1 MFTTF
6 GQAITDVKA
15 KFEGGVSFS
24 IDWNTLSVEAARS
37 LRKKVTPATIKRRV
51 PIYGG
56 MAVDL
61 PVYTSPTDIHTPA
74 DLYPTTASFKGRNYT
89 YQAAQSFF
97 AEPKENAYTFDFIN
111 GIPFIFANVG
121 TGKAITM
128 LSVTDPDAL
137 KGDVTMR
144 STPRNYIFGS
154 NGIYGTFTDVL
165 TNITWDF
172 ETVLDLT
179 DYSRG
184 VVLIPFETVDASKI
198 AEIAFSLVTSEGNYF
213 RVSSLDDALGN
224 QYTTGWNLARLDLS
238 TKEQTGSPNISSI
251 ASEKLEIIMD
261 DGESQEV
268 TIDNITLHQT
278 EAAMFEYYSTLN
290 FRGTDGVWKAKPDD
304 DDDVIL
310 FTDEAYDIWFYEL
323 CGLVVQDATYDGVD
337 SKESV
342 RFENKLKESLE
353 EYRRKFPSMQKPAT
367 YNVNS
372 GVSHPSTW

>member
-61 PVYTSPTDIHTPA
+61 PVYTSPTDVHTPA
-74 DLYPTTASFKGRNYT
+74 DIYPTTASFKGRNLKH
-89 YQAAQSFF
+89 QAAQAFF
-97 AEPKENAYTFDFIN
+97 AEPADNSYTLDYIN
-111 GIPFIFANVG
+111 GIPFIFANIGV
-121 TGKAITM
+121 GKAITL
-128 LSVTDPDAL
+128 LSVTDPDSL
-137 KGDVTMR
+137 GGEVTMR

-154 NGIYGTFTDVL
+154 NGIYGSFSDTL
-165 TNITWDF
+165 TEVTWDL
-172 ETVLDLT
+172 ESTQDLT
-179 DYSRG
+179 EYNRG
-184 VVLIPFETVDASKI
+184 VVLIPFETSVVGNI
-198 AEIAFSLVTSEGNYF
+198 AEIAFSLITSDGNFF
-213 RVSSLDDALGN
+213 RVSSLSDVIGN
-224 QYTTGWNLARLDLS
+224 QYTTGWNLARLDLTS
-238 TKEQTGSPNISSI
+238 KSSVGTPNISSI
-251 ASEKLEIIMD
+251 ASAKLEIVMETGIT
-261 DGESQEV
+261 QEV
-268 TIDNITLHQT
+268 TLDNITLHQT

-337 SKESV
+337 SKESM
-342 RFENKLKESLE
+342 RFENKLKESLM
-353 EYRRKFPSMQKPAT
+353 EYRRKFPSMQKPQS
-367 YNVNS
+367 YQINS
-372 GVSHPSTW
+372 GVSL